1 MIDPAQDYFTLFGL
15 RRLFRLDLGVLE
27 AAYHELHSVVHPDR
41 HAARPEAERR
51 RAMQEAA
58 FVNEAFVALKQP
70 LERARYLLRLAGE
83 SSGEHDNVA
92 MAPAFLME
100 QMEWREAIDEARQ
113 ATDSDELT
121 ALAQRLRDRERHQFE
136 RLASLLD
143 DEHDYPAA
151 AEQVRQLMFMR
162 RLDQDIDDALEA
174 LED

>member
-1 MIDPAQDYFTLFGL
+1 
-15 RRLFRLDLGVLE
+15 
-27 AAYHELHSVVHPDR
+27 
-41 HAARPEAERR
+41 
-51 RAMQEAA
+51 MQEAA

-83 SSGEHDNVA
+83 ISGEQSNVT

-113 ATDSDELT
+113 AADCDELT

-162 RLDQDIDDALEA
+162 RLNQDIDDALEA